1 MVLFLPKSE
10 KGDQGVKVE
19 GKPVTIPHLS
29 RHHDGIHSLEGCQQ
43 KDLASGVIGPQS
55 NGTSCGV
62 GAQQRLQRLIVTAV
76 LSWQLDDVSGY
87 VATQTNFLPS

>member
-1 MVLFLPKSE
+1 M
-10 KGDQGVKVE
+10 E

-62 GAQQRLQRLIVTAV
+62 GTQQRLQRLIVTAA
-76 LSWQLDDVSGY
+76 LSWQLDGVSGC
-87 VATQTNFLPS
+87 VATQTNFLPSRTP